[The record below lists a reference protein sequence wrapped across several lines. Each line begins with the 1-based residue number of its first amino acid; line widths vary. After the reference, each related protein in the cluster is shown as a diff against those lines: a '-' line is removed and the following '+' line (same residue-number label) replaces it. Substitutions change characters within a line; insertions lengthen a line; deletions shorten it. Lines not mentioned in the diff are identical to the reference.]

1 MPAPPP
7 VLLLDVDGVLNA
19 VAPDLPE
26 GWRRGTYNGY
36 VLSWDPTVTARLR
49 ALHEAGQVELQW
61 LTTWTEK
68 ADELLAEPMGLPRGL
83 RTHSREGVL
92 PTGFG
97 GRLGGEFGW
106 WKLAAARAVAEAE
119 PGRRIVWIDDDLAD
133 PADDTSEWLAANGQM
148 LVVAPDLVAGLTHA
162 ELDRVEAWLADPD

>member
-1 MPAPPP
+1 MPTPPP

-19 VAPDLPE
+19 VQPALPE

-49 ALHEAGQVELQW
+49 KWHESGRAELQW

-97 GRLGGEFGW
+97 GELRGVSGW

-119 PGRRIVWIDDDLAD
+119 PGRRIVWIDDDLATQ
-133 PADDTSEWLAANGQM
+133 AEDTSEWLAANAHV

-162 ELDRVEAWLADPD
+162 ELDRVEAWLDDPG